1 MKRTLKAIGL
11 VAGLLVLLV
20 LLLSA
25 YVLAVWDRTDP
36 RSAPS
41 FTAPRDSATIAR
53 GEYLFKVTWQC
64 YGCHQTGTPDGNK
77 PPSGGRA
84 FDLRTIGP
92 GFGIYYSRNITPDT
106 ATGIGLWTDGEI
118 MQAIR
123 EGVRRDRHT
132 LFPIMPTDWLKD
144 LSDQDA
150 LAIVAY
156 LRSLPA
162 VRNTVPPAEPSFMAK
177 ALFAFNVLK
186 PGPPIERPVVAPRPG
201 VSAEYGHYMA
211 TAAAGCGDCHTPRN
225 LQNGEFYMDSLFAGS
240 SFRFGEP
247 EGDPLTA
254 FARNITPEPGEGIG
268 RWTEQEFIDAVTAGF
283 RPDSTALT
291 PHMPYAEYKFLAE
304 DDLHAIY
311 LYLKSIPPVRRSTPP
326 PVYSAAL
333 QNAHGTERGKML
345 FAARCQPC
353 HGELGMGERI
363 TSVRLAEAVPL
374 YTDQDLRNFVEEGQV
389 ALKMPGFRK
398 TLSRSDLDDIIAYIR
413 TWRNPTSQ

>member
-1 MKRTLKAIGL
+1 MKRALKVTGFA
-11 VAGLLVLLV
+11 AGLLVILLV
-20 LLLSA
+20 LLSA
-25 YVLAVWDRTDP
+25 YVLAVWDRADP

-41 FTAPRDSATIAR
+41 FTAPRDSATLAR

-64 YGCHQTGTPDGNK
+64 YGCHQSGPPDGNR

-84 FDLRTIGP
+84 FNLRTIGP

-118 MQAIR
+118 LQAIR
-123 EGVRRDRHT
+123 EGVRKDRHT
-132 LFPIMPTDWLKD
+132 LFPIMPMEWLKD
-144 LSDQDA
+144 LSDQDG

-156 LRSLPA
+156 LRSIPA
-162 VRNTVPPAEPSFMAK
+162 VHNPVPPAEPSFVAK

-186 PGPPIERPVVAPRPG
+186 PGPPIERPIVAPPAG
-201 VSAEYGHYMA
+201 VTPEYGRYMA

-225 LQNGEFYMDSLFAGS
+225 LQSGEFYMDSLFAGS

-268 RWTEQEFIDAVTAGF
+268 EWTEREFVNAVTAGF

-304 DDLHAIY
+304 DDLRAIY
-311 LYLKSIPPVRRSTPP
+311 LYLTSIPPVRRSTPP
-326 PVYSAAL
+326 PAYSAAL
-333 QNAHGTERGKML
+333 QGARGADRGKML

-353 HGELGMGERI
+353 HGERGMGERV

-374 YTDQDLRNFVEEGQV
+374 YTDQDLRTFVEEGQV
-389 ALKMPGFRK
+389 DLKMPGFRK

-413 TWRNPTSQ
+413 TWEAPVRQ